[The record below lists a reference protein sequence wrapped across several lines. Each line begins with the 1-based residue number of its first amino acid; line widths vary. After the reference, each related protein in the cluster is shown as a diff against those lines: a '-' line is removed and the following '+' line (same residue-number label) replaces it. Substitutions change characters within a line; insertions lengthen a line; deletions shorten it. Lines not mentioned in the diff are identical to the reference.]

1 MKDSILEV
9 LWEVNADADFEGSSD
24 FIEDGLI
31 DSFEI
36 VDLVS
41 GLEVKFPVEISG
53 IDIVPEN
60 FVNLEAI
67 EKLLRKYLEEK

>member
-9 LWEVNADADFEGSSD
+9 LREVNADADFEGSSD